1 MCDGF
6 TPINEIDPKGAAI
19 WSEMSYE
26 LTPHPAM
33 SLSRHHTGHIRSIQP
48 LIFLYLNYR
57 IIAFISWR

>member
-6 TPINEIDPKGAAI
+6 TPINEIDPKGAAM

-33 SLSRHHTGHIRSIQP
+33 SLFRP

-57 IIAFISWR
+57 IIAFILWR